1 MKTSL
6 ILLAAG
12 MGSRYGGL
20 KQMDSFGPTGETIM
34 DYSVYDAIRAGFDKI
49 VFVIRK
55 SFERQFKE
63 YFKDKF
69 DERVEVHYVCQEL
82 DDLPG
87 QFKVPEGREK
97 PWGTAHAVW
106 VCRNVIKE
114 PFAVINADDFYGR
127 GSFQQMHDYL
137 SELSP
142 DDKKSYCTVS
152 YYLKNT
158 LSDHGTVNRGVCEV
172 DDNGVLVSVTER
184 KNIKRLEDDRI
195 AYNVNHSPGYLG
207 EDTLVSMNMWGFVP
221 VFMEET
227 TRLFSDFLKKN
238 IDKPKSEFYIPEAIQ
253 LLMDEDK
260 AKVDVLASDDQW
272 FGVTYKEDKP
282 FVQEEMTKLVASG
295 AYPLNLWK

>member
-34 DYSVYDAIRAGFDKI
+34 DYSVYDAIRAGFNKI
-49 VFVIRK
+49 VFVIRG
-55 SFERQFKE
+55 SFEDQFRE
-63 YFKDKF
+63 FFDGKF
-69 DERVEVHYVCQEL
+69 DESVEVHYVCQEL
-82 DDLPG
+82 DDLPNG
-87 QFKVPEGREK
+87 FSLPEGREK

-106 VCRNVIKE
+106 SCRDVISE
-114 PFAVINADDFYGR
+114 PFAVINADDFYGK

-137 SELSP
+137 SNIP
-142 DDKKSYCTVS
+142 AGDTRSYCTVS

-172 DDNGVLVSVTER
+172 NEDGKLISVTER
-184 KNIKRLEDDRI
+184 KNIKRLTDGTI
-195 AYNVNHSPGYLG
+195 VYNADSDPGKLD

-221 VFMEET
+221 NFMPET
-227 TRLFSDFLKKN
+227 TRMFSDFLKDH
-238 IDKPKSEFYIPEAIQ
+238 ITTPKSEFYIPEAIQ
-253 LLMDEDK
+253 ILMDEGK
-260 AKVDVLASDDQW
+260 ASVDVMASEDNW

-282 FVQEEMTKLVASG
+282 FVQDAMTRLVASG
-295 AYPLNLWK
+295 EYPLNLWS